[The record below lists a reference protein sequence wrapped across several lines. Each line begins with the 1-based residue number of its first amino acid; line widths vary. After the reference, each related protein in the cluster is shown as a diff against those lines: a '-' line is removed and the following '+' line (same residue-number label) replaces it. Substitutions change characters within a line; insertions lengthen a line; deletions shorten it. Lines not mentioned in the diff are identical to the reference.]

1 MGSKFIK
8 FDSHRKGYYASSESD
23 RPEETRAIHQNS
35 KQAHVKQAPAP
46 SSSKRSALPS
56 PPSGNLHTF
65 WRDESRTRFWYD
77 RAISFT
83 TICFWP
89 ENESGLVDLSG
100 GRRIR
105 ALAGR
110 LCSHQNRW
118 KFQHLQ
124 NLERHIHSIIIH
136 LLRRSGKST
145 SSGRRRSCPFSRIL
159 VNTPQQTPTGDPN
172 FFVFDGLAEGVC
184 VCFLLFLGGLASIQF
199 LVGLLARLQA
209 ILRFLV
215 EGSQVT
221 IHSFSYYYFC
231 FFFNKQST
239 ILGAASWCLSC

>member
-8 FDSHRKGYYASSESD
+8 FDSRRKGHYASSESD

-56 PPSGNLHTF
+56 PPSGNLHTL

-110 LCSHQNRW
+110 LCSHPKQVETRTPAKPRAAYSQHYYSSSSAQRQVNIERKEAILPFQSNPCEHPSADANRGS
-118 KFQHLQ
+118 QL
-124 NLERHIHSIIIH
+124 
-136 LLRRSGKST
+136 
-145 SSGRRRSCPFSRIL
+145 FSFSMGWPRGFAYASFYFWEASRPSNSWL
-159 VNTPQQTPTGDPN
+159 V
-172 FFVFDGLAEGVC
+172 C
-184 VCFLLFLGGLASIQF
+184 
-199 LVGLLARLQA
+199 LLACKQ
-209 ILRFLV
+209 
-215 EGSQVT
+215 
-221 IHSFSYYYFC
+221 
-231 FFFNKQST
+231 FF
-239 ILGAASWCLSC
+239 ASWWKVPK